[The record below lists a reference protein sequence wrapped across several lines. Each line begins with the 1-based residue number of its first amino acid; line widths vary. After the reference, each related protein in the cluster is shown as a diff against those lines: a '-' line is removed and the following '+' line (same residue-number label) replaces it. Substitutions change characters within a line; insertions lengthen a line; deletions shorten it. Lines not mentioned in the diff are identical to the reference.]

1 MLNQIRS
8 ANMEKLIDAMVEL
21 REDEV
26 LKMVKERV
34 EAGEDPLKIVN
45 ECREGIIEV
54 GKRFEAKEY
63 FVPDLIM
70 SGEIFKEAMEILKP
84 KMAGKSTKK
93 LGNFVIGTVSGDIH
107 DIGKDITATVL
118 EANGFE
124 VYNLGVDIPPEK
136 FIEKIKETNAFA
148 VGLCGLMTLSHDP
161 MKETVE
167 LIKKEGLRDKV
178 KIIIGGG
185 TMDESVRESTGADAW
200 TDNAAKGVDIIKGW
214 VR

>member
-1 MLNQIRS
+1 M
-8 ANMEKLIDAMVEL
+8 KYGLITEL
-21 REDEV
+21 AETTGTREDEV

-45 ECREGIIEV
+45 ECREGITEV

-70 SGEIFKEAMEILKP
+70 SGEIFKGAMEILKP

-107 DIGKDITATVL
+107 DIGKDITATML

-124 VYNLGVDIPPEK
+124 IYNLGVDIPPEK
-136 FIEKIKETNAFA
+136 FVEKIKEVNAFA
-148 VGLCGLMTLSHDP
+148 VGLCGLMTLAHDP

-185 TMDESVRESTGADAW
+185 TMDETVREYTGADAW
-200 TDNAAKGVDIIKGW
+200 SDNAAKGVDVIKGW